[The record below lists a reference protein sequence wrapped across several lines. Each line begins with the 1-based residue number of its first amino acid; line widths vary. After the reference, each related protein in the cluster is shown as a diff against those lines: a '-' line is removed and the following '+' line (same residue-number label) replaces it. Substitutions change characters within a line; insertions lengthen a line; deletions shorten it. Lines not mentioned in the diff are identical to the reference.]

1 MAPEESLQE
10 HLREL
15 EERLLRPEVR
25 RSPQELAQLLA
36 DDFREF
42 GSSGRIFDK
51 EQIIEALQNEE
62 PSELRLEEFRLVA
75 LTLESALATY
85 RATRK
90 AVPTGTES
98 HSLRSSVWRK
108 QNGRWQVVFHQGT
121 PAK

>member
-1 MAPEESLQE
+1 MAPEESLQD

-42 GSSGRIFDK
+42 GGSGRIFDK
-51 EQIIEALQNEE
+51 QQIIEALQNEE
-62 PSELRLEEFRLVA
+62 PSELWLEEFRSV
-75 LTLESALATY
+75 TLAPEIALATY
-85 RATRK
+85 RATSK

-108 QNGRWQVVFHQGT
+108 QNGRWQIVFHQGT

>member
-42 GSSGRIFDK
+42 GGSGRIFDK
-51 EQIIEALQNEE
+51 QQIIEALQNEQ
-62 PSELRLEEFRLVA
+62 PSELWLEEFRSVA
-75 LTLESALATY
+75 LAPEIALATY
-85 RATRK
+85 RATSK
-90 AVPTGTES
+90 AAHTGTES

-108 QNGRWQVVFHQGT
+108 QNGRWQIVFHQGT